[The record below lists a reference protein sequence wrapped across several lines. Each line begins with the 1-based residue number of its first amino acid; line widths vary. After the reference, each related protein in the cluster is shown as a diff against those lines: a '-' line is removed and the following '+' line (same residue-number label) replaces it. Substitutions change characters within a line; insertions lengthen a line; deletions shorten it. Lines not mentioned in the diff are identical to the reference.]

1 MGVKLSGINSAGNY
15 RVMGAT
21 TPWTNRQYVAQWME
35 RGKSNLLLPPNM
47 PKSTNEWVN
56 GRYQCYQLTL
66 NNTDEAEEVTVSV
79 DNSSA
84 NYTMLDS
91 VPHIYIVLKKQ
102 KLRLRNY
109 EERFYFMLYI
119 MFFYVLYSL

>member
-1 MGVKLSGINSAGNY
+1 MAIMGVKLSGINSTGDY
-15 RVMGAT
+15 HVMDVA
-21 TPWTNRQYVAQWME
+21 TPWTNQRYAAQWME
-35 RGKSNLLLPPNM
+35 RDKSNLLPPPNM

-56 GRYQCYQLTL
+56 GRCQRYQLTL

-91 VPHIYIVLKKQ
+91 VPHIYIVLKN
-102 KLRLRNY
+102 RN
-109 EERFYFMLYI
+109 
-119 MFFYVLYSL
+119 